1 MRAKNPGKRS
11 AKNVITRIFPLI
23 LFLICQ
29 IKEKESKTKSS
40 ATLYPISIYNP
51 GAKIYCEFVY
61 WFFFWSAVII
71 LEYFPNF
78 HLLYHHRRT
87 RIDILYVKQ
96 HVLIQNRLSFSFAM
110 GPRSLGPKH
119 KWIIAACH
127 HRKGP
132 LVLPGR
138 AQIVHETP

>member
-1 MRAKNPGKRS
+1 M
-11 AKNVITRIFPLI
+11 NVYESQKSRKKERKKADNMDFPTLI
-23 LFLICQ
+23 LFLICK
-29 IKEKESKTKSS
+29 IKDKEIPKKVLILFTLFSYIPWSKN
-40 ATLYPISIYNP
+40 LLRICLLI
-51 GAKIYCEFVY
+51 
-61 WFFFWSAVII
+61 FFWSAVII

-119 KWIIAACH
+119 K
-127 HRKGP
+127 
-132 LVLPGR
+132 
-138 AQIVHETP
+138 